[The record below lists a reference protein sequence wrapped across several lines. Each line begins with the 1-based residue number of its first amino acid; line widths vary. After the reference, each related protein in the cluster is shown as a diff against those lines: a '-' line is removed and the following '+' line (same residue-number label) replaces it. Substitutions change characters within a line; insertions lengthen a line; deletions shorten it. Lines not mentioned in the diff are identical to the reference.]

1 MSLTGRIKKAA
12 NAFNKDD
19 ESSERDLLTPT
30 QRKGEE
36 AMLAK
41 IMSEIESG
49 KRRKGVWA
57 KAVMDSDGDE
67 AKAESLYLKYA
78 VQSLVDEWTI
88 EAVKK
93 QEQKEWMKQERK
105 KRRENII
112 VIIILIGVGFMLWA
126 NITN

>member
-12 NAFNKDD
+12 KAFNKDD
-19 ESSERDLLTPT
+19 EFSERDLLTPK
-30 QRKGEE
+30 QRQGEE

-49 KRRKGVWA
+49 QRRKGVWA
-57 KAVMDSDGDE
+57 KAVMDSEGDE

-88 EAVKK
+88 EAVKR
-93 QEQKEWMKQERK
+93 QKEEEKS
-105 KRRENII
+105 N
-112 VIIILIGVGFMLWA
+112 VIIGFSTIFGAIVLFIISIIIMGYLS
-126 NITN
+126 N

>member
-49 KRRKGVWA
+49 QKRQGVWA
-57 KAVMDSDGDE
+57 KALMDSDGDE

-93 QEQKEWMKQERK
+93 QEELENKYS
-105 KRRENII
+105 RRRRNLYLF
-112 VIIILIGVGFMLWA
+112 IILIVVGFVL
-126 NITN
+126 TN

>member
-19 ESSERDLLTPT
+19 EFSKRDRLTPT

-49 KRRKGVWA
+49 QKRQGVWA
-57 KAVMDSDGDE
+57 KALMDSDGDE
-67 AKAESLYLKYA
+67 AKAESLYIKYA
-78 VQSLVDEWTI
+78 VQSLVDDWTI
-88 EAVKK
+88 KD
-93 QEQKEWMKQERK
+93 
-105 KRRENII
+105 
-112 VIIILIGVGFMLWA
+112 
-126 NITN
+126 